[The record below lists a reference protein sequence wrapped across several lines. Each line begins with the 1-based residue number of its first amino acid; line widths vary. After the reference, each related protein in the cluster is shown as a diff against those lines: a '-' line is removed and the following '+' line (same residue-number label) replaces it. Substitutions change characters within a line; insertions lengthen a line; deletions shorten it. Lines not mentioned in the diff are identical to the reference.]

1 MTIFDACMGQRKKVV
16 LVFFITTLQKFLDKI
31 SSLSV
36 RSAEIQTKQPF
47 VLAQPCTIIDLTKR
61 SGVFGE
67 KNANQLHS
75 VSSLEYF
82 AAVDF
87 MLCTKKDF

>member
-1 MTIFDACMGQRKKVV
+1 MYGRKKESDFG
-16 LVFFITTLQKFLDKI
+16 VFYYNSTKFLDKI

-36 RSAEIQTKQPF
+36 CSADIQTKQPF

-87 MLCTKKDF
+87 MFCTKKDF